1 MKNLNKEL
9 ILPGAVLHLTDFLA
23 YENNQRLFSGVSNLM
38 FRCMPMKKL
47 NCRKIKLK
55 RETGSEMR
63 VCVMKSTVGTG
74 KTVGILW
81 LHGGGYVFGGPE
93 IAAITLPKHILQKF
107 NCVIVSPDY
116 TLSPAAPFPAAL
128 EDAWQTL
135 LWMKENRQELGI
147 EEEKFIVG
155 GESAGG
161 GLCAG
166 LCLYA
171 RDRGEDCIGFQMPLY
186 PMLDDRETDTSRNN
200 RMPVWNTR
208 ANRSAWK
215 IYLSGSVDTPSKYAA
230 PARETD
236 YTRLPPVITIIGTL
250 EPFYEE
256 TLRFLGRLYKAG
268 IASQYKIYEGCFHAF
283 DITVPFSSVSKA
295 SVEFLLGAMDNYMKK
310 YISEE

>member
-1 MKNLNKEL
+1 MKGLNKEL
-9 ILPGAVLHLTDFLA
+9 ILPGAVLHMTDFLA
-23 YENNQRLFSGVSNLM
+23 FENSQRFFSGISNLM
-38 FRCMPMKKL
+38 FACLPLKKL
-47 NCRKIKLK
+47 NCEKIRLK
-55 RETGSEMR
+55 RENGTEMR
-63 VCVMKSTVGTG
+63 VCVMKNSTGEG

-93 IAAITLPKHILQKF
+93 IAAMTLPKHILEKY

-116 TLSPAAPFPAAL
+116 TLSPSAPFPAAL
-128 EDAWQTL
+128 NDAWQTL
-135 LWMKENRQELGI
+135 LWMKENRERLGI

-171 RDRGEDCIGFQMPLY
+171 RDNGENCIGFQMPLY
-186 PMLDDRETDTSRNN
+186 PMLDDRETDTSKNN

-215 IYLSGSVDTPSKYAA
+215 IYLGGADGVSKYAA

-236 YTRLPPVITIIGTL
+236 FSRLPPAITIIGTL

-268 IASQYKIYEGCFHAF
+268 VDTEYKIFDGCFHAF
-283 DITVPFSSVSKA
+283 DITVPFSSVSRVSTA
-295 SVEFLLGAMDNYMKK
+295 FLLDSMKK
-310 YISEE
+310 YIEKYISKEN